1 MDGDQFASHLLN
13 MSEEARRFID
23 DDAPI
28 IMGKNA
34 RDVFTENF
42 QNEGFMDTQNES
54 WEEVKRR
61 LNPKITGAKA
71 TRKILTG
78 DTGDLGMSIEYQNAA
93 NGEVH
98 IVSDKKYSKAQNE
111 GTTNAGRN
119 HNVTIPARKFIG
131 DSAEVDKRNI
141 EAFERKLDDLDKK
154 P

>member
-13 MSEEARRFID
+13 MSEEAQRFIN
-23 DDAPI
+23 DDAPV

-61 LNPKITGAKA
+61 LNPKTKGAAA

-78 DTGDLGMSIEYQNAA
+78 DTGDLGMSIEYKNAA
-93 NGEVH
+93 NAEVH
-98 IVSDKKYSKAQNE
+98 IVSDKEYSKAQNE

-131 DSAEVDKRNI
+131 DSAEVNKRNI
-141 EAFERKLDDLDKK
+141 EAFQRKLNDLDKQ